1 MHEKLLSILRCPLCG
16 SPLAVAQAPQQ
27 RRGAELWDGVLSCEC
42 SEFPVV
48 AGIPVLLDD
57 YYGQKIAKTALWNVR
72 AGDAEQALF
81 TVLDVPKE
89 RHHVIRQLV
98 ARGAAVT
105 YREAMAVFRP
115 DDEETYFAYRWSD
128 PTFVV
133 SQAVWRALG
142 SDPRILARPVLDLCG
157 GSGHLTRLL
166 GSLASGTG
174 VLLTDLDFWKLWL
187 AREMIAPGCQPVCC
201 NADLPLPFADG
212 VFSAIACSDAFHY
225 VRAKQLLA
233 REMVRLVGTDGVI
246 ALTHLHNRFC
256 ENPTPGSPLSPA
268 WYRQLFEGYGPRVFR
283 ESGLLDKF
291 LSGHAVDLARS
302 ASDDEL
308 QTEPALCLIATR
320 LQGAWRIYEGL
331 SAQVLCG
338 TPRINPLYVLEQC
351 GAVTFLRRQFPSALY
366 EAEFEVCKR
375 YVPER
380 VQLPDG
386 ALEAVRAGRWDDIL
400 KELSERFVIL
410 DLPNRY

>member
-16 SPLAVAQAPQQ
+16 SALTLAQGPQQ
-27 RRGAELWDGVLSCEC
+27 RRGAKLWGGVLSCEC

-57 YYGQKIAKTALWNVR
+57 YYGQKLAKTALWQVR
-72 AGDAEQALF
+72 GGDPEQALF
-81 TVLDVPKE
+81 TLLDIPQE
-89 RHHVIRQLV
+89 RHEAMRQLV
-98 ARGAAVT
+98 SRGAAVT

-142 SDPRILARPVLDLCG
+142 SDPRVFTRPVLDLCG

-166 GSLASGTG
+166 SSLATGTD

-212 VFSAIACSDAFHY
+212 AFSAIACSDAFHY

-256 ENPTPGSPLSPA
+256 KNPAPGSPLSPA
-268 WYRQLFEGYGPRVFR
+268 WYRQLFEGYGARVFR

-291 LSGHAVDLARS
+291 LSGRVVDLTQTS
-302 ASDDEL
+302 PDDQL
-308 QTEPALCLIATR
+308 QMEPALCLIATR
-320 LQGAWRIYEGL
+320 LQGVCRVYEGL
-331 SAQVLCG
+331 GAQQLCG
-338 TPRINPLYVLEQC
+338 TPRINPLYILDES
-351 GAVTFLRRQFPSALY
+351 GAAAFLRRQFPSASY

-375 YVPER
+375 YLPER
-380 VQLPDG
+380 VQLPEG
-386 ALEAVRAGRWDDIL
+386 ALEAVRAGRWDDVL
-400 KELSERFVIL
+400 KDLSECFIIL
-410 DLPNRY
+410 DLPRRY

>member
-1 MHEKLLSILRCPLCG
+1 MHDRLLSILRCPFCG
-16 SPLAVAQAPQQ
+16 SPLAVVEGLAQ

-42 SEFPVV
+42 SAFPVV

-57 YYGQKIAKTALWNVR
+57 YYGHKLAKTALWYVR
-72 AGDAEQALF
+72 GGDLEKALF
-81 TVLDVPKE
+81 TMLDLPPE
-89 RHHVIRQLV
+89 RHEAIRQLV
-98 ARGAAVT
+98 AKGAAAT

-115 DDEETYFAYRWSD
+115 DEEMYFAYRWSD
-128 PTFVV
+128 PTFIV

-142 SDPRILARPVLDLCG
+142 SDPRVFARPALDLCG

-166 GSLASGTG
+166 SSLATGTD
-174 VLLTDLDFWKLWL
+174 VVPADLDFWKLWL
-187 AREMIAPGCQPVCC
+187 AREMISPGCQPVCC

-256 ENPTPGSPLSPA
+256 ENPAAGSPLSPA
-268 WYRQLFEGYGPRVFR
+268 WYRQLFEGYGARMFG
-283 ESGLLDKF
+283 ESRLRDKF
-291 LSGHAVDLARS
+291 LRGRAVDLAHT

-308 QTEPALCLIATR
+308 EMEPALCLIATR
-320 LQGAWRIYEGL
+320 LTVPCKVYEGL
-331 SAQVLCG
+331 DAQMWCG
-338 TPRINPLYVLEQC
+338 TPRINPLYVLEQR
-351 GAVTFLRRQFPSALY
+351 GAAAYLRRQFPSALY

-375 YVPER
+375 YLPELL
-380 VQLPDG
+380 QLPTG
-386 ALEAVRAGRWDDIL
+386 ALEAVQAGRWDDGL
-400 KELSERFVIL
+400 KELSELFVVL
-410 DLPNRY
+410 DLPSRY